1 MDRIRPLPRDEAH
14 PDVQRYYDAEVETFG
29 FVLNP
34 TPVQAYRPS
43 ILIASKRLGRAIGV
57 DGVLPAALRALIC
70 VRVAATIGCLF

>member
-14 PDVQRYYDAEVETFG
+14 ADVQRYYDAEIATFG

-43 ILIASKRLGRAIGV
+43 ILIASKRLGRAV
-57 DGVLPAALRALIC
+57 AEEGVLPNALRALIC

>member
-1 MDRIRPLPRDEAH
+1 
-14 PDVQRYYDAEVETFG
+14 
-29 FVLNP
+29 VLNP

-70 VRVAATIGCLF
+70 VRIAATIGCLF